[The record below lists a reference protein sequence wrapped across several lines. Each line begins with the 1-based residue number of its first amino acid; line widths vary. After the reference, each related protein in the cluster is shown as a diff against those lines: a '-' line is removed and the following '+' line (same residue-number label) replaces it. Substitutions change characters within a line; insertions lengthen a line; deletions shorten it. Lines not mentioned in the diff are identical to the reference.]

1 MAQRRPLVLVN
12 GSPQQQQSADSLATR
27 GTTAA
32 DSASAGDVGE
42 VITGSVAAASAV
54 SLTTVT
60 TANVT
65 SISLTAGDWDVRGNV
80 CFTLASTTTMGYL
93 SCGINTTSAT
103 LPTGPAGIASIAG
116 NGTNSTTDVT
126 LAPSLNIAPVRVN
139 VSATTTVYLVA
150 RAKFA
155 TSTCKAY
162 GTIMARRMR

>member
-1 MAQRRPLVLVN
+1 MAQRRPIVLVN
-12 GSPQQQQSADSLATR
+12 GSPQQQQAGDTIAER

-32 DSASAGDVGE
+32 DNASAGDVGE

-60 TANVT
+60 TVNVT
-65 SISLTAGDWDVRGNV
+65 SISLTAGDWDVTGV
-80 CFTLASTTTMGYL
+80 AAFTLASTTTMGYL
-93 SCGINTTSAT
+93 SCGINATSAT
-103 LPTGPAGIASIAG
+103 LPTGPGGISTVAGDKTNAGIDI
-116 NGTNSTTDVT
+116 TV
-126 LAPSLNIAPVRVN
+126 APALNIAPVRVN
-139 VSATTTVYLVA
+139 VSSTTTVYLVA